1 MLFRFIKK
9 TPKIKFIENRKK
21 FYILSISFAIISIFS
36 LWLKGLNFGIDF
48 KGGLLVEIKLEK
60 NIELESLRNNIEA
73 LNYGDFT
80 LQKLDNSNDNFLIKI
95 ELSSDFQENQEVLI
109 TRLKETIQNNFEG
122 NIDYRRIEYVGP
134 TVSNELIMTGIIA
147 IVMAIFS
154 MLIYI
159 WFRFELP
166 FALGAVLALIHDTI
180 LTIGMF
186 SITSLEFNLST
197 VAAIL
202 LIIGYSMN
210 DTVVVY
216 DRVRENLKKFKKLDT
231 FALLNKSINETLS
244 RTINT
249 TATTILALFA
259 LFIFG
264 GNIIKDFSLAMIW
277 GIVIGTYSSILIA
290 TPILLNMKIRKDNK
304 ESEEL
309 IYK

>member
-9 TPKIKFIENRKK
+9 TPKISFVENRKK
-21 FYILSISFAIISIFS
+21 FYILSLFFAIISIFS
-36 LWLKGLNFGIDF
+36 LWIKELNFGIDF
-48 KGGLLVEIKLEK
+48 KGGLLVEIKHEN
-60 NIELESLRNNIEA
+60 NIELEVLRNNIAE

-95 ELSSDFQENQEVLI
+95 ELSSDMKGNQEILI
-109 TRLKETIQNNFEG
+109 GKLKEKIKNNFEG
-122 NIDYRRIEYVGP
+122 KVDYRRIEYVGP
-134 TVSNELIMTGIIA
+134 TVSKELIMTGIIA
-147 IVMAIFS
+147 ILIAIFS

-166 FALGAVLALIHDTI
+166 FAIGAVLALVHDTI

-231 FALLNKSINETLS
+231 FSLLNKSINETLS

-249 TATTILALFA
+249 TATTILALLA

-290 TPILLNMKIRKDNK
+290 TPILLNMKIRKANK
-304 ESEEL
+304 ESEE
-309 IYK
+309 

>member
-9 TPKIKFIENRKK
+9 TPKISFVENRKK
-21 FYILSISFAIISIFS
+21 FFILSLFLAIVSIFS
-36 LWLKGLNFGIDF
+36 LWIKELNFGIDF
-48 KGGLLVEIKLEK
+48 KGGLLVEIKHEN
-60 NIELESLRNNIEA
+60 NIELEVLRNNIAE

-95 ELSSDFQENQEVLI
+95 ELSSDMKGNQETLI
-109 TRLKETIQNNFEG
+109 AKLKEKIQNNFEG
-122 NIDYRRIEYVGP
+122 KVDYRRIEYVGP
-134 TVSNELIMTGIIA
+134 TVSKELIMTGVIA
-147 IVMAIFS
+147 ILIAIFS

-166 FALGAVLALIHDTI
+166 FAIGAVLALIHDTI

-231 FALLNKSINETLS
+231 FSLLNKSINETLS

-249 TATTILALFA
+249 TATTILALLA

-290 TPILLNMKIRKDNK
+290 TPILLNMKIRKANK
-304 ESEEL
+304 DSEE
-309 IYK
+309 

>member
-1 MLFRFIKK
+1 MFLRFIKK
-9 TPKIKFIENRKK
+9 TPKISFVENRKK
-21 FYILSISFAIISIFS
+21 FFILSLFFAIISIFS
-36 LWLKGLNFGIDF
+36 LWIKELNFGIDF
-48 KGGLLVEIKLEK
+48 KGGLLVEIKHEN
-60 NIELESLRNNIEA
+60 NIELEVLRNNIAE

-95 ELSSDFQENQEVLI
+95 ELSSDMKGNQETLI
-109 TRLKETIQNNFEG
+109 AKLKEKIQSNFEG
-122 NIDYRRIEYVGP
+122 KVDYRRIEYVGP
-134 TVSNELIMTGIIA
+134 TVSKELIMTGIIA
-147 IVMAIFS
+147 ILIAIFS

-166 FALGAVLALIHDTI
+166 FAIGAVLALVHDTI

-210 DTVVVY
+210 DTVIVY

-231 FALLNKSINETLS
+231 FSLLNKSINETLS

-249 TATTILALFA
+249 TATTILALLA

-290 TPILLNMKIRKDNK
+290 TPILLNMKIRIANK
-304 ESEEL
+304 ESEE
-309 IYK
+309 

>member
-1 MLFRFIKK
+1 MLLRFIKK
-9 TPKIKFIENRKK
+9 TPKISFVENRKK
-21 FYILSISFAIISIFS
+21 FFILSLFFAIISIFS
-36 LWLKGLNFGIDF
+36 LWIKELNFGIDF
-48 KGGLLVEIKLEK
+48 KGGLLVEIKHEN
-60 NIELESLRNNIEA
+60 NIELEVLRNNVAE

-95 ELSSDFQENQEVLI
+95 ELSSDVKGNQETLI
-109 TRLKETIQNNFEG
+109 AKLKEKIKNNFEG
-122 NIDYRRIEYVGP
+122 KVDYRRIEYVGP
-134 TVSNELIMTGIIA
+134 TVSKELIMTGIIA
-147 IVMAIFS
+147 ILIAIFS

-166 FALGAVLALIHDTI
+166 FAIGAVLALIHDTI

-249 TATTILALFA
+249 TATTILALLA

-290 TPILLNMKIRKDNK
+290 TPILLNMKIRKANK
-304 ESEEL
+304 ESEE
-309 IYK
+309 

>member
-1 MLFRFIKK
+1 VLFRFIQK

-21 FYILSISFAIISIFS
+21 FYILSISFAIICIFS

-48 KGGLLVEIKLEK
+48 KGGLLVEIKLEN

-95 ELSSDFQENQEVLI
+95 ELSSDMRGNQEILI
-109 TRLKETIQNNFEG
+109 AKLKEKIQNNFEG
-122 NIDYRRIEYVGP
+122 KVDYRRIEYVGP
-134 TVSNELIMTGIIA
+134 TVSKELIMTGIIA
-147 IVMAIFS
+147 ILIAIFS

-166 FALGAVLALIHDTI
+166 FAIGAVLALIHDTI
-180 LTIGMF
+180 LTVGMF

-216 DRVRENLKKFKKLDT
+216 DRVRENLKKFKRLDT
-231 FALLNKSINETLS
+231 FSLLNKSINETLS

-249 TATTILALFA
+249 TATTILALLA

-290 TPILLNMKIRKDNK
+290 TPILLNMKIRKAKK
-304 ESEEL
+304 ESEE
-309 IYK
+309 

>member
-1 MLFRFIKK
+1 MLFRFIKQ
-9 TPKIKFIENRKK
+9 TPKISFIENRKK
-21 FYILSISFAIISIFS
+21 FYILSLFFAIISIFS
-36 LWLKGLNFGIDF
+36 LWLKELNFGIDF
-48 KGGLLVEIKLEK
+48 KGGLLVEIKLE
-60 NIELESLRNNIEA
+60 NDIELESLRNNIA
-73 LNYGDFT
+73 TLNYGDFT

-95 ELSSDFQENQEVLI
+95 ELSSDLQGNQETLI
-109 TRLKETIQNNFEG
+109 GRLKEKIQNNYEEKV
-122 NIDYRRIEYVGP
+122 DYRRIEYVGP
-134 TVSNELIMTGIIA
+134 TVSNELIMTGIMA
-147 IVMAIFS
+147 IVIAIFS

-166 FALGAVLALIHDTI
+166 FAIGAVLALIHDTI

-216 DRVRENLKKFKKLDT
+216 DRVRENLKKFKRLNT
-231 FALLNKSINETLS
+231 FSLLNKSINETLS

-249 TATTILALFA
+249 TATTILALLA

-290 TPILLNMKIRKDNK
+290 TPILLNMKIRKTNK
-304 ESEEL
+304 ESEE
-309 IYK
+309 

>member
-9 TPKIKFIENRKK
+9 TPNISFVENRKK
-21 FYILSISFAIISIFS
+21 FYILSLFFAIISIFS
-36 LWLKGLNFGIDF
+36 LWIKELNFGIDF
-48 KGGLLVEIKLEK
+48 KGGLLVEIKHEN
-60 NIELESLRNNIEA
+60 NIELEVLRNNIAE

-95 ELSSDFQENQEVLI
+95 ELSSDMKGNQETLI
-109 TRLKETIQNNFEG
+109 AKLKEKIKNNFEG
-122 NIDYRRIEYVGP
+122 KVDYRRIEYVGP
-134 TVSNELIMTGIIA
+134 TVSKELIMTGIIA
-147 IVMAIFS
+147 ILIAIFS

-166 FALGAVLALIHDTI
+166 FAVGAVLALIHDTI

-249 TATTILALFA
+249 TATTILALLA

-264 GNIIKDFSLAMIW
+264 CNIIKDFSLAMIW

-304 ESEEL
+304 ESEE
-309 IYK
+309 

>member
-1 MLFRFIKK
+1 MLLRFIKQ
-9 TPKIKFIENRKK
+9 TPKISFIESRKK
-21 FYILSISFAIISIFS
+21 FYILSLFFAIISIFS
-36 LWLKGLNFGIDF
+36 LWLKELNFGIDF
-48 KGGLLVEIKLEK
+48 KGGLLVEIKLE
-60 NIELESLRNNIEA
+60 NDIDLERLRNNIA
-73 LNYGDFT
+73 TLNYGDFT

-95 ELSSDFQENQEVLI
+95 ELSSDLQGNQETLI
-109 TRLKETIQNNFEG
+109 GRLKEKIQNNYEEKV
-122 NIDYRRIEYVGP
+122 DYRRIEYVGP
-134 TVSNELIMTGIIA
+134 TVSNELIMTGIMA
-147 IVMAIFS
+147 IVIAIFS

-166 FALGAVLALIHDTI
+166 FAIGAVLALIHDTI

-216 DRVRENLKKFKKLDT
+216 DRVRENLKKFKRLDT
-231 FALLNKSINETLS
+231 FSLLNKSINETLS

-249 TATTILALFA
+249 TATTILALLA

-290 TPILLNMKIRKDNK
+290 TPILLNMKIRKTNK
-304 ESEEL
+304 ESEE
-309 IYK
+309 

>member
-9 TPKIKFIENRKK
+9 TPNINFIEKRKI
-21 FYILSISFAIISIFS
+21 FFFLSILLALISVFS
-36 LWLKGLNFGIDF
+36 LLIKGLNFGIDF
-48 KGGLLVEIKLEK
+48 KGGLLVEAKFDK
-60 NIELESLRNNIEA
+60 NIQLESLRNKIDK
-73 LNYGDFT
+73 LKLGDFSI
-80 LQKLDNSNDNFLIKI
+80 QGLDNSNDNFLIKI
-95 ELSSDFQENQEVLI
+95 ELSKEFKVDQAKLI
-109 TRLKETIQNNFEG
+109 SELKNSINKNFDS
-122 NIDYRRIEYVGP
+122 NVDYRRIEYVGP
-134 TVSNELIMTGIIA
+134 TVSSELIMTGIIA
-147 IVMAIFS
+147 ILMAIFS

-166 FALGAVLALIHDTI
+166 FAIGAVIALVHDTI
-180 LTIGMF
+180 LTVGMF

-231 FALLNKSINETLS
+231 LSLLNKSINETLS

-249 TATTILALFA
+249 TATTILALLA

-277 GIVIGTYSSILIA
+277 GIIIGTYSSILIA
-290 TPILLNMKIRKDNK
+290 TPILLNLNIKKVK
-304 ESEEL
+304 ESEE
-309 IYK
+309 

>member
-9 TPKIKFIENRKK
+9 TPNINFIENRKI
-21 FYILSISFAIISIFS
+21 FFSLSLLLALVSILS
-36 LWLKGLNFGIDF
+36 LWIKGLNFGIDF
-48 KGGLLVEIKLEK
+48 KGGLLVEAKFDK
-60 NIELESLRNNIEA
+60 NIELENLRNTIYE
-73 LNYGDFT
+73 LKLGDFSI
-80 LQKLDNSNDNFLIKI
+80 QGLDNSNDNFLIKI
-95 ELSSDFQENQEVLI
+95 ELSQEFKVDQAKLI
-109 TRLKETIQNNFEG
+109 LELKKSINKNFDS
-122 NIDYRRIEYVGP
+122 NVDYRRIEYVGP
-134 TVSNELIMTGIIA
+134 TVSSELIMTGIIA
-147 IVMAIFS
+147 ILMAIFS

-166 FALGAVLALIHDTI
+166 FAIGAVIALVHDTI

-186 SITSLEFNLST
+186 SISSLEFNLST

-231 FALLNKSINETLS
+231 FSLLNKSINETLS

-249 TATTILALFA
+249 TATTILALLA

-277 GIVIGTYSSILIA
+277 GIIIGTYSSILIA
-290 TPILLNMKIRKDNK
+290 TPILLNMNIRKVK
-304 ESEEL
+304 ETEE
-309 IYK
+309 

>member
-9 TPKIKFIENRKK
+9 TPKISFIENRKK
-21 FYILSISFAIISIFS
+21 FYILSFIFALISVFS
-36 LWLKGLNFGIDF
+36 LWFKGLNFGIDF
-48 KGGLLVEIKLEK
+48 KGGLLAEVKFEK
-60 NIELESLRNNIEA
+60 NIELEKLRNNIKA
-73 LNYGDFT
+73 LKYGDFS
-80 LQKLDNSNDNFLIKI
+80 LQRLDNSNDNFLIKI
-95 ELSSDFQENQEVLI
+95 ELSKETQGNQEVLI
-109 TRLKETIQNNFEG
+109 SKLKDIIEKNYG
-122 NIDYRRIEYVGP
+122 AKVDYRRIEYVGP
-134 TVSNELIMTGIIA
+134 TVSNELIMKGIIA
-147 IVMAIFS
+147 IIVAILS
-154 MLIYI
+154 MLVYI

-166 FALGAVLALIHDTI
+166 FAIGAVLALMHDTI

-216 DRVRENLKKFKKLDT
+216 DRIRENLKKFKKLDT
-231 FALLNKSINETLS
+231 FSLLNKSINETLS

-249 TATTILALFA
+249 TATTILALLA

-277 GIVIGTYSSILIA
+277 GIIIGTYSSILIA
-290 TPILLNMKIRKDNK
+290 TPILLNMKIRKAK
-304 ESEEL
+304 ESEE
-309 IYK
+309 

>member
-1 MLFRFIKK
+1 MLFRFIKQ
-9 TPKIKFIENRKK
+9 TPKISFIENRKK
-21 FYILSISFAIISIFS
+21 FYILSLFFAIISIFS
-36 LWLKGLNFGIDF
+36 LWFKELNFGIDF
-48 KGGLLVEIKLEK
+48 KGGLLVEIKLE
-60 NIELESLRNNIEA
+60 NDIELESLRNNIA
-73 LNYGDFT
+73 TLNYGDFT

-95 ELSSDFQENQEVLI
+95 ELSSDLQGNQETLI
-109 TRLKETIQNNFEG
+109 ARLKEKVQNNYEEKV
-122 NIDYRRIEYVGP
+122 DYRRIEYVGP
-134 TVSNELIMTGIIA
+134 TVSNELIMTGIMA
-147 IVMAIFS
+147 IVIAIFS

-166 FALGAVLALIHDTI
+166 FAVGAVLALIHDTI

-216 DRVRENLKKFKKLDT
+216 DRVRENLKKFKRLDT
-231 FALLNKSINETLS
+231 FSLLNKSINETLS

-249 TATTILALFA
+249 TATTILALLA

-277 GIVIGTYSSILIA
+277 GIIIGTYSSILIA
-290 TPILLNMKIRKDNK
+290 TPILLNMNIRKVK
-304 ESEEL
+304 ELEE
-309 IYK
+309 

>member
-1 MLFRFIKK
+1 MLFRFIKE
-9 TPKIKFIENRKK
+9 TPKISFIENRKK
-21 FYILSISFAIISIFS
+21 FYILSLFFAIISIFS
-36 LWLKGLNFGIDF
+36 LWIKELNFGIDF
-48 KGGLLVEIKLEK
+48 KGGLLVEIKYEN
-60 NIELESLRNNIEA
+60 NIELESLRNNIAE
-73 LNYGDFT
+73 LSYGDFT

-95 ELSSDFQENQEVLI
+95 ELSSDMKGNQETLI
-109 TRLKETIQNNFEG
+109 AKLKEKIQNNFEG
-122 NIDYRRIEYVGP
+122 KVDYRRIEYVGP
-134 TVSNELIMTGIIA
+134 TVSKELIMTGIIA
-147 IVMAIFS
+147 ILIAIFS

-166 FALGAVLALIHDTI
+166 FAIGAVLALVHDTI

-231 FALLNKSINETLS
+231 FSLLNKSINETLS

-249 TATTILALFA
+249 TATTILALLA

-290 TPILLNMKIRKDNK
+290 TPILLNMKIRKANK
-304 ESEEL
+304 ESEE
-309 IYK
+309 

>member
-9 TPKIKFIENRKK
+9 TPKVKFIENRKK

-48 KGGLLVEIKLEK
+48 KGGLLVEIKLEN

-147 IVMAIFS
+147 IVIAIFS

-166 FALGAVLALIHDTI
+166 FAVGAVLALIHDTI

-304 ESEEL
+304 ESEE
-309 IYK
+309 

>member
-9 TPKIKFIENRKK
+9 TPNISFVENRKK
-21 FYILSISFAIISIFS
+21 FFLLSLFFAVVSLFS
-36 LWLKGLNFGIDF
+36 LWIKGLNFGIDF
-48 KGGLLVEIKLEK
+48 KGGLLSEVKFEK
-60 NIELESLRNNIEA
+60 NIELENLRNSIKE
-73 LNYGDFT
+73 LKYGDFS
-80 LQKLDNSNDNFLIKI
+80 LQRLDNSSDNYLIKM
-95 ELSSDFQENQEVLI
+95 ELNSEFQSNQELLI
-109 TRLKETIQNNFEG
+109 SELKKTIEQNFEG
-122 NIDYRRIEYVGP
+122 KVDYRRVEYVGP
-134 TVSNELIMTGIIA
+134 TVSTELIMTGIIA
-147 IVMAIFS
+147 IIVAIFS
-154 MLIYI
+154 MLVYI

-166 FALGAVLALIHDTI
+166 FAVGAVLALIHDTI

-186 SITSLEFNLST
+186 SISSLEFNLST

-216 DRVRENLKKFKKLDT
+216 DRIRENLKKFKKLDT
-231 FALLNKSINETLS
+231 YSLLNKSINETLS

-249 TATTILALFA
+249 TATTILALLA

-290 TPILLNMKIRKDNK
+290 TPILLNMQIRKVK
-304 ESEEL
+304 EKEE
-309 IYK
+309 

>member
-9 TPKIKFIENRKK
+9 TPKISFVENRKK
-21 FYILSISFAIISIFS
+21 FYILSLSFAIISIFS
-36 LWLKGLNFGIDF
+36 LWIKELNFGIDF
-48 KGGLLVEIKLEK
+48 KGGLLVEIKHENK
-60 NIELESLRNNIEA
+60 IELESLRNSISA

-95 ELSSDFQENQEVLI
+95 ELSSDMKGNQETLI
-109 TRLKETIQNNFEG
+109 ARLKEKIQNNFEG
-122 NIDYRRIEYVGP
+122 KVDYRRIEYVGP
-134 TVSNELIMTGIIA
+134 TVSKELIMTGIIA
-147 IVMAIFS
+147 ILIAIFS

-166 FALGAVLALIHDTI
+166 FAIGAVLALIHDTI

-231 FALLNKSINETLS
+231 FSLLNKSINETLS

-249 TATTILALFA
+249 TATTILALLA

-290 TPILLNMKIRKDNK
+290 TPILLNMKIRKANK
-304 ESEEL
+304 ESEE
-309 IYK
+309 